1 MKKELK
7 RFIEGISTIALAY
20 GISYLVSLFLDI
32 TVVQF
37 AKDLLL
43 YYLIFRVIDVYRI
56 KVTIKEEI
64 SKIKL

>member
-32 TVVQF
+32 AVVQF

-43 YYLIFRVIDVYRI
+43 YYLIFRVIDVYKI
-56 KVTIKEEI
+56 KITIEEEI

>member
-32 TVVQF
+32 AVVQF

>member
-32 TVVQF
+32 AVVQF

-56 KVTIKEEI
+56 KVIIKEEI

>member
-56 KVTIKEEI
+56 KVIIKEEI

>member
-32 TVVQF
+32 AVVQF

-56 KVTIKEEI
+56 KITIEEEI